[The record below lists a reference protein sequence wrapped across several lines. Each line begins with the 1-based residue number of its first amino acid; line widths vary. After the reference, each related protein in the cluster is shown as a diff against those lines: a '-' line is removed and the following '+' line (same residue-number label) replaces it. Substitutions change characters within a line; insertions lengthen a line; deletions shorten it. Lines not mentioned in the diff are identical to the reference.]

1 MSELLNLMNDID
13 RHTGS
18 LAIHGEASAKAG
30 LYRDRFLLLFQ
41 RLARDHHFS
50 KPAFDTEISHVGSC
64 EVLSKLKPKPTSTLL
79 INFSFIA
86 SDSEC
91 LCVCQISPIQSL
103 VGQTGR
109 RWVMGVISQL
119 EDGHYY
125 LEDLTASV
133 EISLSNAISLTL
145 LSLSLSLSRFVMTVV
160 ILNLTTT

>member
-1 MSELLNLMNDID
+1 MQLGNVLVSNLNLMNEID

-79 INFSFIA
+79 VNFSFIA

-91 LCVCQISPIQSL
+91 LCLPDISNSVSSWPNWKKMGHGCDISI
-103 VGQTGR
+103 GR
-109 RWVMGVISQL
+109 WPLFLGRP
-119 EDGHYY
+119 
-125 LEDLTASV
+125 
-133 EISLSNAISLTL
+133 NCF
-145 LSLSLSLSRFVMTVV
+145 R
-160 ILNLTTT
+160 